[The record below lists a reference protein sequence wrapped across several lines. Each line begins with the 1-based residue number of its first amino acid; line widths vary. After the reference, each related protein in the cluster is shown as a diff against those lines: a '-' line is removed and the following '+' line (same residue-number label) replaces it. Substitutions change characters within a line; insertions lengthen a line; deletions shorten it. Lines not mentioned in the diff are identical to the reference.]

1 MGLAFSDAH
10 WEEALL
16 RFETAR
22 LLSSCLT
29 TLVDVVLAGT
39 LGYYMQVDAEAFVE
53 E

>member
-29 TLVDVVLAGT
+29 TPVPALLEGT

>member
-1 MGLAFSDAH
+1 MFSDAH

-22 LLSSCLT
+22 LLSSCLA
-29 TLVDVVLAGT
+29 TLVDVSLAGT
-39 LGYYMQVDAEAFVE
+39 LGYYMRVEAEAFVE